1 MQGHTATISGND
13 ADGWHLFEKQG
24 GPGTSGNRHEKFG
37 TLEEFRSLGRGDG
50 YTSAVRI
57 TTDTVT
63 DKAMQ
68 EYGEA
73 NFNKPYDVEK
83 ENCASLSRGI
93 AQNAGMSSETKYI
106 KVLGSNIP
114 VPKAVMSEAAQ
125 LGKPAINQIHSDGQL
140 KKDEAARMKAL
151 APGYRQ

>member
-1 MQGHTATISGND
+1 MNKATPK
-13 ADGWHLFEKQG
+13 LFERFKN
-24 GPGTSGNRHEKFG
+24 PEDLAKAR
-37 TLEEFRSLGRGDG
+37 LGE
-50 YTSAVRI
+50 I
-57 TTDTVT
+57 
-63 DKAMQ
+63 Q
-68 EYGEA
+68 
-73 NFNKPYDVEK
+73 
-83 ENCASLSRGI
+83 
-93 AQNAGMSSETKYI
+93 KYI